1 MSMKEHVPGNFVELY
16 SAEEIQGMVDRVA
29 TQIRAAYSASDEI
42 VCVGVLKGAWIF
54 HSDLVRSLN
63 RPVQIDFI
71 RASSYGH
78 GTESSGIVRILKDI
92 ETDIRGKHVILVEEI
107 IDSGRTLKFIRERL
121 LQSGPKSV
129 KIAALLDKKER
140 REVECE
146 ADFLGTVV
154 PNHFVVGY
162 GLDWAEKFRNL
173 QAIYRVEG
181 EKLH

>member
-1 MSMKEHVPGNFVELY
+1 MKDHVPDNFVELY
-16 SAEEIQGMVDRVA
+16 GAE
-29 TQIRAAYSASDEI
+29 QIRSMIEGLAEKIRKEYPANEEL

-54 HSDLVRSLN
+54 HADLVRALN

-78 GTESSGIVRILKDI
+78 GTSTSGVVRILKDI
-92 ETDIRGKHVILVEEI
+92 ETDIRNKHVLLVEEI
-107 IDSGRTLKFIRERL
+107 IDSGRTLKFIKERL
-121 LQSGPKSV
+121 AQSEPKSV
-129 KIAALLDKKER
+129 KIVALLDKKER

-146 ADFLGTVV
+146 ADFVGTVV

-162 GLDWAEKFRNL
+162 GLDWGEKFRNL
-173 QAIYRVEG
+173 QGIYKVEG